1 MSDMMIS
8 VLLTGPVG
16 LILLYVFLRIFFK
29 NSILFN
35 ICFVAGIAMLVV
47 SMLTIIV
54 TRLGVINYF
63 WGFPLFVVIS
73 IAAYIYISRNIKN
86 PLLSIIDNMNSFKD
100 GKLATSINP
109 EYLKRKD
116 EIGLLAV
123 ATNDTITK
131 LSEIVTSVIFNAKS
145 IASAS
150 EHLTSSSQQM
160 SQGSTEQASSVE
172 EVSSAMEEMIS
183 NIEQN
188 SDNAGQ
194 TEKIATNAARLIND
208 NNKAVDVAVHS
219 MNEIAQKITIINDIA
234 FQTNLLALNA
244 AVEAARAGEHGRG
257 FAVVAVEIRKLAER
271 SRIAADEIDRLSKSS
286 VLVSE
291 NAGKQLQSIVPE
303 IEKTARLVQE
313 ISVASIE
320 QRNGSDQINS
330 ALQQLNQ
337 LTQSNA
343 ATSEEL
349 AASAEEL
356 SAQSE
361 VLLNVTSFFQA
372 INIDSDESAKT
383 SLIKKRRQSFI
394 KKETTETS
402 KNEQTVTSKKEEPVV
417 SVKSKLDSLRQKSNK
432 QERAKGINIKLKGRG
447 ELDNDYEAF

>member
-8 VLLTGPVG
+8 ILLTGPVG
-16 LILLYVFLRIFFK
+16 VILLYIFIRFFFK

-35 ICFVAGIAMLVV
+35 ICFVTGVVMLMV
-47 SMLTIIV
+47 SILTVIV
-54 TRLGVINYF
+54 TRLGVINYL
-63 WGFPLFVVIS
+63 WGFPLFAVITVV
-73 IAAYIYISRNIKN
+73 AYIYISRDIKK
-86 PLLSIIDNMNSFKD
+86 PLLSIIENMNKVKAGD
-100 GKLATSINP
+100 LNTSVSS

-116 EIGLLAV
+116 EIGLLST
-123 ATNDTITK
+123 ATNDTIAK
-131 LSEIVTSVIFNAKS
+131 LSEIVTSVISNAKS

-150 EHLTSSSQQM
+150 GHLTSSSQQM

-188 SDNAGQ
+188 SDNASQ
-194 TEKIATNAARLIND
+194 TEKIAANAAALIND

-271 SRIAADEIDRLSKSS
+271 SRVAADEIDRLSKSS
-286 VLVSE
+286 VSVSE

-330 ALQQLNQ
+330 AIQQLNQ

-361 VLLNVTSFFQA
+361 SLVNVTSFFQVN
-372 INIDSDESAKT
+372 NIDDDESFKT

-394 KKETTETS
+394 KKEIAETS
-402 KNEQTVTSKKEEPVV
+402 KKEETVTSKKEEPVV
-417 SVKSKLDSLRQKSNK
+417 SVKSKLESLRQKSIK
-432 QERAKGINIKLKGRG
+432 QEHTKGVNIKLKGRG